1 MIVVVLL
8 LQLLM
13 ISPML
18 RPSAIS
24 IDTMIS
30 RDSEAQEMLLQRQSS
45 TGKSS
50 VSLRVETETALQSS
64 PINKPLAI
72 LISMLTSPNYLEL
85 TLSKP
90 ESIGMRR
97 DTKRAETTSVLV
109 LMSLNSALRKVKTA
123 VAQEL
128 FISLTSSMFFK
139 KESPPQDLKLP
150 LSRSLCN
157 LA

>member
-1 MIVVVLL
+1 
-8 LQLLM
+8 
-13 ISPML
+13 
-18 RPSAIS
+18 
-24 IDTMIS
+24 
-30 RDSEAQEMLLQRQSS
+30 
-45 TGKSS
+45 
-50 VSLRVETETALQSS
+50 
-64 PINKPLAI
+64 
-72 LISMLTSPNYLEL
+72 MLTSPNYLEL

-90 ESIGMRR
+90 ESIGLRR